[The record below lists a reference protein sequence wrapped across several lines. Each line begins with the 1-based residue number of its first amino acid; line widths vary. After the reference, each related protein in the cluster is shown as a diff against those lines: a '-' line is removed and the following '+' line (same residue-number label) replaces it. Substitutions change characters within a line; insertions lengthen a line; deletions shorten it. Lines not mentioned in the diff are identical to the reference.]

1 MGVVSRP
8 VPSPFPDPP
17 KWEDQ
22 DKWIAQRLV
31 REVVAARPKPDNF
44 VPEVGVPA
52 GQDIQLTPGVYTY
65 ALIAPGEWPTDSETA
80 LAAAGEELA
89 AQSRRTGEAAEE
101 SNRQSDAVFDG
112 GTWVGDGAEAAR
124 AHYEKQ
130 HATLSRK
137 AAAEAHVGAGYSTLG
152 NDVRTIKQK
161 IREEHDTAHA
171 EIERTLRFQAMSG
184 GPVGVAAIVAEQR
197 PKISAFATE
206 LHGHVARQTSA
217 LTRDFPETPQ
227 FDGDPRKGTGIGDG
241 LPTDG
246 PPGKKDDLKPP
257 PSQGTG
263 DGVPTGGKPSTG
275 GQGTTGGG
283 SNGIGDAPPSAGVV
297 SPPPSSSPGRPSLP
311 SMPSGGGGG
320 SSPLSGAASGGM
332 GGGPLSGLLGGGP
345 GGVAGSVGNPA
356 SSVQGQAARAMP
368 ASLGGEFGRSFAA
381 GANAAGA
388 MPISPPSQPVPQTP
402 ASPLAAPMGGS
413 APPVAAPATTSVH
426 SASAAP
432 APGPGAV
439 GGSPTGGG
447 PGGGQMSSYGSVLP
461 PAAPAGAGPVA
472 AGGGNVAGSAGA
484 PPPPAG
490 GGPGGGPGFVPVG
503 GSNGGPS
510 RVPRDVS
517 LSDLEQ
523 ARAVVADLAAASSAV
538 YPGLGWA
545 VGVAR
550 GASGLPEFWIASNEG
565 ASYIPAGV
573 HVSRTMPMAGGLDA
587 GFDAQWFGWF
597 NPAETVFRALRA
609 REYRVSAIATTFMSR
624 SELIDEA
631 VRDVA
636 VGVAPSGGPDEAEA
650 SQPLRSRAHRL
661 ETVAPGLFQDLTA
674 ADPTAVDAYVR
685 QVVGQAV
692 FNAGPELS
700 TAAQTVARGIISG
713 KWPADAEWA
722 ALREEYCS
730 AALMAGAMRPGII
743 GLEDQHQLLVYQR
756 DFAVCRRLET
766 LVCWEHDSPADVVY
780 AAWQAGVRVPFDVLE
795 RV

>member
-1 MGVVSRP
+1 MAVVSRP

-17 KWEDQ
+17 KEDP
-22 DKWIAQRLV
+22 DKWIAHQLV
-31 REVVAARPKPDNF
+31 RQIVTARPAADNF
-44 VPEVGVPA
+44 VPHKGVPC
-52 GQDIQLTPGVYTY
+52 GQDIQLRPGAYTY

-80 LAAAGEELA
+80 LETTGEELTA
-89 AQSRRTGEAAEE
+89 RGRRTEDAAEE
-101 SNRQSDAVFDG
+101 SKRLSTAVFNDPGTDG
-112 GTWVGDGAEAAR
+112 KWAEAAS

-130 HATLSRK
+130 HQALLRLS
-137 AAAEAHVGAGYSTLG
+137 EAQSAVGAGYTTLG
-152 NDVRTIKQK
+152 GYVRTTKQK

-184 GPVGVAAIVAEQR
+184 GPVGVAAIVAEHR
-197 PKISAFATE
+197 PTISGLSTKLHEYVAT
-206 LHGHVARQTSA
+206 QTGT
-217 LTRDFPETPQ
+217 LLKNFPETPQ
-227 FDGDPRKGTGIGDG
+227 FDGDPRKGTGIGND
-241 LPTDG
+241 LPTEG
-246 PPGKKDDLKPP
+246 PPGKKDDVNPP
-257 PSQGTG
+257 GTG
-263 DGVPTGGKPSTG
+263 TKNDLPTGGKPGAGSPSATG
-275 GQGTTGGG
+275 GTA
-283 SNGIGDAPPSAGVV
+283 NGIGNSPPSAGIT
-297 SPPPSSSPGRPSLP
+297 SPASPSSPGRPSLP
-311 SMPSGGGGG
+311 SMPSGGGSG

-332 GGGPLSGLLGGGP
+332 GGPLSGLLGGGP
-345 GGVAGSVGNPA
+345 ASGVAGGVGSPA
-356 SSVQGQAARAMP
+356 SSVQGQTARAMQ
-368 ASLGGEFGRSFAA
+368 ASIGGEFGRGLAA
-381 GANAAGA
+381 GANAAGG
-388 MPISPPSQPVPQTP
+388 MPFSPPSQPVPPQSP

-413 APPVAAPATTSVH
+413 APPVAAPATTS
-426 SASAAP
+426 AP
-432 APGPGAV
+432 VAPAAPGPAASGGAV
-439 GGSPTGGG
+439 GAPGGG

-461 PAAPAGAGPVA
+461 PAAPAGVGPVT
-472 AGGGNVAGSAGA
+472 GGGTVAGSAA
-484 PPPPAG
+484 PPPPTAG
-490 GGPGGGPGFVPVG
+490 GGAGAGPGFVPVG

-523 ARAVVADLAAASSAV
+523 ARAVVADLAAASSAT

-550 GASGLPEFWIASNEG
+550 GASGVPEFWIASNEG

-573 HVSRTMPMAGGLDA
+573 YVSRTMPMTGGLDP

-609 REYRVSAIATTFMSR
+609 REYEVSAIATTFMSR

-636 VGVAPSGGPDEAEA
+636 VGVSPSGGPEDAEA

-674 ADPTAVDAYVR
+674 ADSAVVDAYVR
-685 QVVGQAV
+685 HVVGQAA

-700 TAAQTVARGIISG
+700 ASAQTVARGIISG
-713 KWPADAEWA
+713 RWPADAEWA

-730 AALMAGAMRPGII
+730 AALMAGSQRPGVI
-743 GLEDQHQLLVYQR
+743 GLEDEHQLLTYQR
-756 DFAVCRRLET
+756 DFAECRRLET
-766 LVCWEHDSPADVVY
+766 VVCWEHDSPADVVY